1 MVKLQM
7 TDWLI
12 PQSIPL
18 INLGDSGE
26 NNAIT
31 VQIEIQEDEKF
42 DFSDTKYYLDIM
54 DKVDGEKTIA
64 RSQEMELIVETIDT
78 ETKYYLQMQPTSE
91 WLGKSCLK
99 YIQVRC
105 EYTDN
110 TDLTNLKE
118 VVIKSNTINAIV
130 KLGLV

>member
-26 NNAIT
+26 NNATT